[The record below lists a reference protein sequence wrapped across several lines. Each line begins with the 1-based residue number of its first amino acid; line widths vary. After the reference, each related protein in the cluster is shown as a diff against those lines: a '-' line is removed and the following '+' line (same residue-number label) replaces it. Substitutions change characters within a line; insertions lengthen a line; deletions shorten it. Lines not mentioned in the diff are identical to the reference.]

1 MREGPG
7 PAMAGNDSGAVG
19 TLSLVGLSML
29 GLCVFVVWGFICV
42 MAPCSRAL
50 LRCLLRLIVPE
61 WYDDKY
67 GGGVNAEA
75 EVQHKRK
82 LEELKK
88 VHPLRQNFETTRTK
102 AHGGDPLVMSRN
114 KLHSAGHRKP
124 KRHKKR
130 HGDPHPHGPGPSD
143 HKTSGAPG
151 RQVAR

>member
-1 MREGPG
+1 
-7 PAMAGNDSGAVG
+7 MAGNDSSAVG

-29 GLCVFVVWGFICV
+29 GLCVLVVWGFICV

-50 LRCLLRLIVPE
+50 LRCLLRLIAPE

-88 VHPLRQNFETTRTK
+88 
-102 AHGGDPLVMSRN
+102 GDPLVMSRN